1 MGTGSN
7 PSSLSVQHAICGFRF
22 KNSRF
27 GKTNEQ
33 FLRSLMH
40 INPQDTHKQNIAALT
55 IAAIGVVFGDIGTS
69 PIYTIREVFSPRYG
83 ITPSADNILGCL
95 SLIFWAL
102 ALVVSVKYVFFML
115 KADNRGEGGMMALL
129 ALVLKATEKK
139 PKKRFFL
146 IALGL
151 FGAALFYGDGIIT
164 PAISVLSAVEGLG
177 VATPTLQ
184 PYVMPITIVIVI
196 LLFVL
201 QQRGS
206 GGVGAL
212 FGPVTVIWFGV
223 LGFLGLIN
231 LGLDLSIFK
240 ALNPAYAVEF
250 FITNKI
256 FGFLAIG
263 AIALAVTGT
272 EGIYTD
278 MGHFGRRP
286 IRIAWTLWVWPN
298 LLLNYFGQG
307 ALILAQPE
315 TISHPFYNMVPQW
328 GLYPLIGMTTIATV
342 VASQAVISGT
352 YSLTRQAIQLG
363 YCPRLDV
370 FHTSESEIG
379 QIYMPW
385 INWML
390 LAAVLL
396 LILSFGSSSNLAG
409 AYGVAVTGMMAID
422 TVMAYFVVTHL
433 WGWRRWYALPIAI
446 IFLIF
451 DLVLFSANS
460 VKILH
465 GGWFPF
471 AIGLILFT
479 LFTTWYKGRQG
490 LARELAPDALEL
502 EPFLSSLATYPPQ
515 RVSGTAVFMT
525 TSSNTVP
532 HALLHNLNH
541 NKVLHE
547 RVVLLTVRTEEIPH
561 VSDKE
566 RVAVESITDEFHKIL
581 VRYGFKDQPDIPAA
595 LELCAS
601 SGLKFN
607 TMETS
612 YFLSR
617 QTLVPK
623 LGKDMALWR
632 EKLFALMS
640 RNSASAIS
648 FFKLPANRVVEL
660 GTRIEL

>member
-1 MGTGSN
+1 MNTNVQGT
-7 PSSLSVQHAICGFRF
+7 Q
-22 KNSRF
+22 
-27 GKTNEQ
+27 
-33 FLRSLMH
+33 
-40 INPQDTHKQNIAALT
+40 KQSIAALT

-69 PIYTIREVFSPRYG
+69 PIYTVREVFSPRYG
-83 ITPSADNILGCL
+83 IEPSTDNILGCL

-102 ALVVSVKYVFFML
+102 ALIVAAKYVFFML

-139 PKKRFFL
+139 PRKRFLL
-146 IALGL
+146 ITLGL

-177 VATPTLQ
+177 VATPALE
-184 PYVMPITIVIVI
+184 PYVIPITIVIVI
-196 LLFVL
+196 LLFML
-201 QQRGS
+201 QQKGT

-223 LGFLGLIN
+223 LGVLGITNLI
-231 LGLDLSIFK
+231 LDPSVLRAI
-240 ALNPAYAVEF
+240 NPAYAVGF
-250 FITNKI
+250 FVENKI

-278 MGHFGRRP
+278 MGHFGRKP
-286 IRIAWTLWVWPN
+286 IRFAWSLWVWPN

-307 ALILAQPE
+307 ALIISSPE
-315 TISHPFYNMVPQW
+315 TISHPFFNMVPSW
-328 GLYPLIGMTTIATV
+328 GLYPLICMTTVATV

-385 INWML
+385 INWTL

-396 LILSFGSSSNLAG
+396 LILSFGSSSNLAS
-409 AYGVAVTGMMAID
+409 AYGVAVTGMMTID

-433 WGWRRWYALPIAI
+433 WGWRRWYAIPIAL
-446 IFLIF
+446 IFLVF
-451 DLVLFSANS
+451 DLILFSANS
-460 VKILH
+460 VKVIH

-471 AIGLILFT
+471 TIGLVLFIF
-479 LFTTWYKGRQG
+479 FTTWYRGRQA
-490 LARELAPDALEL
+490 LAKELAPDSLEIG
-502 EPFLSSLATYPPQ
+502 PFLKSLASYPPQ

-525 TSSNTVP
+525 TSPNAVP

-547 RVVLLTVRTEEIPH
+547 RVILLNVSTEEIPH
-561 VSDKE
+561 VATQE
-566 RVAVESITDEFHKIL
+566 RLEVEAITEDFYKVV

-595 LELCAS
+595 LRL
-601 SGLKFN
+601 GRKKGIDLN
-607 TMETS
+607 PMETS

-623 LGKDMALWR
+623 LGKEMALWR

-640 RNSASAIS
+640 RNSSSAVS
-648 FFKLPANRVVEL
+648 FFNLPANRVVEL

>member
-1 MGTGSN
+1 
-7 PSSLSVQHAICGFRF
+7 
-22 KNSRF
+22 
-27 GKTNEQ
+27 
-33 FLRSLMH
+33 MH
-40 INPQDTHKQNIAALT
+40 ISPRDTHKQNIAALT

-83 ITPSADNILGCL
+83 IIPSADNILGCL

-102 ALVVSVKYVFFML
+102 ALIVSVKYIFFML
-115 KADNRGEGGMMALL
+115 KADNRGEGGLMALL

-139 PKKRFFL
+139 PKKRFIL

-151 FGAALFYGDGIIT
+151 FGTALFYGDAIIT

-177 VATPTLQ
+177 VASPTLQ
-184 PYVMPITIVIVI
+184 PYVMPITLVVVI
-196 LLFVL
+196 LLFML
-201 QQRGS
+201 QRRGTA
-206 GGVGAL
+206 GVGAL
-212 FGPVTVIWFGV
+212 FGPITVVWFGV
-223 LGFLGLIN
+223 LGFLGVIN
-231 LGLDLSIFK
+231 LGLDPSVFK
-240 ALNPAYAVEF
+240 ALNPSYAIQF
-250 FITNKI
+250 FITNKV

-263 AIALAVTGT
+263 AIALAITGT

-278 MGHFGRRP
+278 MGHFGRKP
-286 IRIAWTLWVWPN
+286 IRIAWSLWVWPN

-315 TISHPFYNMVPQW
+315 TITHPFYNMVPSW

-396 LILSFGSSSNLAG
+396 LILSFGSSSNLAS

-433 WGWRRWYALPIAI
+433 WGWRRWYVLPIALT
-446 IFLIF
+446 FLGI
-451 DLVLFSANS
+451 DLALFAANS
-460 VKILH
+460 VKILQV
-465 GGWFPF
+465 
-471 AIGLILFT
+471 GLILFT
-479 LFTTWYKGRQG
+479 LFTTWYRGRQG
-490 LARELAPDALEL
+490 LIRELAPDTLDL
-502 EPFLSSLATYPPQ
+502 KPFLTSLSAYPPQ

-525 TSSNTVP
+525 TSSNAVP
-532 HALLHNLNH
+532 RALLHNLNH

-547 RVVLLTVRTEEIPH
+547 RVVLLTVKTEEIPH
-561 VSDKE
+561 ISNQE
-566 RVAVESITDEFHKIL
+566 RVLVEPITDEFFKIL

-595 LELCAS
+595 LELCAPM
-601 SGLKFN
+601 GLTFN
-607 TMETS
+607 AMDTS

-640 RNSASAIS
+640 RNSSSPIS

>member
-1 MGTGSN
+1 
-7 PSSLSVQHAICGFRF
+7 
-22 KNSRF
+22 
-27 GKTNEQ
+27 
-33 FLRSLMH
+33 MH

-83 ITPSADNILGCL
+83 IIPSEGNILGCL

-102 ALVVSVKYVFFML
+102 ALIVSVKYIFFML

-139 PKKRFFL
+139 PKKRFLL
-146 IALGL
+146 IGLGL

-184 PYVMPITIVIVI
+184 PYVIPITIVIVI
-196 LLFVL
+196 LLFML
-201 QQRGS
+201 QQRGTA
-206 GGVGAL
+206 GVGAL
-212 FGPVTVIWFGV
+212 FGPVTVVWFGV
-223 LGFLGLIN
+223 LGFLGIIN
-231 LGLDLSIFK
+231 LGLDLSVFR
-240 ALNPAYAVEF
+240 ALNPIYAVQF

-263 AIALAVTGT
+263 AIALAITGT

-278 MGHFGRRP
+278 MGHFGRKP
-286 IRIAWTLWVWPN
+286 IRIAWSLWVWPN

-315 TISHPFYNMVPQW
+315 TITHPFYNMVPSW

-422 TVMAYFVVTHL
+422 TVMAYFVVTYL
-433 WGWRRWYALPIAI
+433 WGWRRWYALPIAMT
-446 IFLIF
+446 FLAI
-451 DLVLFSANS
+451 DLVLFAANS

-471 AIGLILFT
+471 TIGLILFT
-479 LFTTWYKGRQG
+479 LFTTWHRGRQG
-490 LARELAPDALEL
+490 LIRELAPDALEL
-502 EPFLSSLATYPPQ
+502 EPFLNSLATYPPQ

-525 TSSNTVP
+525 TSSNAVP

-547 RVVLLTVRTEEIPH
+547 RVVLLTVKTEEIPH
-561 VSDKE
+561 VSNQD
-566 RVAVESITDEFHKIL
+566 RVVVEPITDELFKIL

-595 LELCAS
+595 LELCAPL
-601 SGLKFN
+601 GLTFN
-607 TMETS
+607 TMDTS

-640 RNSASAIS
+640 RNSSSAIS

>member
-1 MGTGSN
+1 M
-7 PSSLSVQHAICGFRF
+7 
-22 KNSRF
+22 NSTAP
-27 GKTNEQ
+27 KK
-33 FLRSLMH
+33 
-40 INPQDTHKQNIAALT
+40 HKQNIAALT
-55 IAAIGVVFGDIGTS
+55 VAAIGIVFGDIGTS
-69 PIYTIREVFSPRYG
+69 PIYTVREVFSPRYG
-83 ITPSADNILGCL
+83 ITPSPDNILGCL

-102 ALVVSVKYVFFML
+102 ALVVAVKYVFFML
-115 KADNRGEGGMMALL
+115 NASNRGEGGMMALL
-129 ALVLKATEKK
+129 ALVLKATEHK
-139 PKKRFFL
+139 PRKRFLL
-146 IALGL
+146 IILGL

-177 VATPTLQ
+177 VATPALK
-184 PYVMPITIVIVI
+184 PYIIPITIGIVI
-196 LLFVL
+196 LLFLL
-201 QQRGS
+201 QQKGS
-206 GGVGAL
+206 GGVGVL
-212 FGPVTVIWFGV
+212 FGPVTVIWFAI
-223 LGFLGLIN
+223 LGL
-231 LGLDLSIFK
+231 LGLTNLVIDPSVLK
-240 ALNPAYAVEF
+240 AINPIYAFQF
-250 FITNKI
+250 FVTNKI

-278 MGHFGRRP
+278 MGHFGKKP
-286 IRIAWTLWVWPN
+286 IRIAWSLWVWPN

-307 ALILAQPE
+307 ALILSNPE
-315 TISHPFYNMVPQW
+315 SVSHPFFNMVPSW
-328 GLYPLIGMTTIATV
+328 GLYPLICMTTVATV
-342 VASQAVISGT
+342 IASQAVISGT

-385 INWML
+385 INWTL
-390 LAAVLL
+390 LASVLL
-396 LILSFGSSSNLAG
+396 LILTFGTSSNLAG

-433 WGWRRWYALPIAI
+433 WGWRRWYSIPIAAV
-446 IFLIF
+446 FLGI
-451 DLVLFSANS
+451 DLILFSANS
-460 VKILH
+460 VKIVH

-471 AIGLILFT
+471 TIGLVLFT
-479 LFTTWYKGRQG
+479 LFTTWHRGREA
-490 LARELAPDALEL
+490 LSKELVPSSLRL
-502 EPFLSSLATYPPQ
+502 EPFLESLSTYPPQ

-525 TSSNTVP
+525 TSLQSVP

-547 RVVLLTVRTEEIPH
+547 RVVLLKVATEEIPH
-561 VSDKE
+561 VATKN
-566 RVAVESITDEFHKIL
+566 RVIVESITDDFYSIV
-581 VRYGFKDQPDIPAA
+581 VRYGFKDQPDIPEAMNLCRLQG
-595 LELCAS
+595 LE
-601 SGLKFN
+601 FN
-607 TMETS
+607 DMETS

-640 RNSASAIS
+640 RNSSSAVR
-648 FFKLPANRVVEL
+648 FFNLPANRVVEL